1 MAAVAGLQQRHPPA
15 RRPVAGATLRRGR
28 QSSGDR
34 YLEAIM
40 GMRMWLGSLAVVAGL
55 SMPAVAWGQGK
66 QDFTLIKKTG
76 YALSESYVSPNDEE
90 DWQEVVLWKAIT
102 DDAQSVDITFSCA
115 SKAMIRDMSG
125 CHVHACPNPLW

>member
-66 QDFTLIKKTG
+66 QDFTLINQTG
-76 YALSESYVSPNDEE
+76 YALSALYVSPNDEE
-90 DWQEVVLWKAIT
+90 DWLEDVLGKDIL
-102 DDAQSVDITFSCA
+102 DDGTYVDIAFARLSPA
-115 SKAMIRDMSG
+115 
-125 CHVHACPNPLW
+125 CHWDLMGFYGDR

>member
-55 SMPAVAWGQGK
+55 RMPAVAWGQGK
-66 QDFTLIKKTG
+66 PAFTPINETA
-76 YALSESYVSPNDEE
+76 YSLSELYVSPTDEE
-90 DWQEVVLWKAIT
+90 DRQEDGRGKDTLDQT
-102 DDAQSVDITFSCA
+102 VDT
-115 SKAMIRDMSG
+115 R
-125 CHVHACPNPLW
+125 

>member
-66 QDFTLIKKTG
+66 QDFTLINKTG
-76 YALSESYVSPNDEE
+76 YALSELYVSPNDEE
-90 DWQEVVLWKAIT
+90 DWQEDVLGKDIL
-102 DDAQSVDITFSCA
+102 DDGHSVATPRSA
-115 SKAMIRDMSG
+115 AHPSEL
-125 CHVHACPNPLW
+125 PPPLPPPPPAPS